1 MTRLVG
7 TICVASLALLGG
19 CDEMTPPEGLP
30 PAIDAQLRQDLSR
43 WGVIPV
49 GAMPPQDPALVALGQ
64 ALMFDKILSGN
75 RDIACATCHAPVQHG
90 GDGLSLAIGTGGT
103 GLGPSRTLGPGRP
116 LVPRKAPSPPNP
128 GRGFP
133 CVFGAGRA
141 FKFGPGGPGGAGPDR
156 GPPPP
161 RPAQHSRR
169 AGDAARPE
177 PRECWAGRG

>member
-43 WGVIPV
+43 WGVIPI

-75 RDIACATCHAPVQHG
+75 RDIACATCHAGAAWRRRSVARHRHRR
-90 GDGLSLAIGTGGT
+90 D
-103 GLGPSRTLGPGRP
+103 
-116 LVPRKAPSPPNP
+116 
-128 GRGFP
+128 
-133 CVFGAGRA
+133 GAG
-141 FKFGPGGPGGAGPDR
+141 
-156 GPPPP
+156 
-161 RPAQHSRR
+161 
-169 AGDAARPE
+169 
-177 PRECWAGRG
+177 

>member
-43 WGVIPV
+43 WGVIPI

-75 RDIACATCHAPVQHG
+75 RDIACATCHAPRSEERRVG
-90 GDGLSLAIGTGGT
+90 KECR
-103 GLGPSRTLGPGRP
+103 SR
-116 LVPRKAPSPPNP
+116 
-128 GRGFP
+128 
-133 CVFGAGRA
+133 GA
-141 FKFGPGGPGGAGPDR
+141 
-156 GPPPP
+156 
-161 RPAQHSRR
+161 
-169 AGDAARPE
+169 
-177 PRECWAGRG
+177 REHDNKKEERDQRSIRDNSSS

>member
-43 WGVIPV
+43 WGVIPI

-103 GLGPSRTLGPGRP
+103 GLGPSRTLGDRKSTRLNSSH
-116 LVPRKAPSPPNP
+116 LVISYA
-128 GRGFP
+128 
-133 CVFGAGRA
+133 VFCL
-141 FKFGPGGPGGAGPDR
+141 KKKK
-156 GPPPP
+156 
-161 RPAQHSRR
+161 
-169 AGDAARPE
+169 
-177 PRECWAGRG
+177 